1 MNNNNMDFLP
11 RHKLNKIMDSVDHK
25 SFMVPNGHIG
35 NFLAE
40 QIKDLNLDT
49 IDFENSSYDQLKTKI
64 EKQKV
69 YFWIRVYLSEEI
81 EIEPGSDISIKY
93 VNSGEKLDTKFICYA
108 KMGGGTI
115 NYENGEPVVANY
127 NSEDNRKVLCLMVD
141 EEKINYDSEDIPFI
155 KKLFKI
161 GRHYEYQLMKRTDLI
176 LTVKSTDEMLN
187 YFDIEF

>member
-1 MNNNNMDFLP
+1 MNNNMDFLP
-11 RHKLNKIMDSVDHK
+11 RHKLNQIIDTVPDSRTFFDADYDY
-25 SFMVPNGHIG
+25 
-35 NFLAE
+35 LAD
-40 QIKDLNLDT
+40 QVKNLNLDE
-49 IDFENSSYDQLKTKI
+49 IDFEKSSYDNVKTKI

-69 YFWIRVYLSEEI
+69 YFWIRVYLSEELEI
-81 EIEPGSDISIKY
+81 EMEPGSDIEIKY
-93 VNSGEKLDTKFICYA
+93 VNSGEVLDTKFICYA

-115 NYENGEPVVANY
+115 KYENGEPVVANY

-155 KKLFKI
+155 RKLFKI
-161 GRHYEYQLMKRTDLI
+161 GRHYEYELMKRTDLI